1 MIFNDSSVLVENYV
15 ITTPEPPVSF
25 GIGSIFLIIFMG
37 FLSVITVMGNLVVL
51 LSYYLEKNIRQPSN
65 YFIFSLAVSDL
76 IIGLEGFPVFTYVVL
91 NNNHWYYG
99 EFLCYLW
106 LSVDYSVCLAS
117 IYTVLGITIDRFC
130 SVKYPAIYRNWRT
143 PKKMLLI
150 ITAIWMIPSVLFTAS
165 TFGYETFTGHKRPPD
180 STDCIV
186 PFMTD
191 PYVNMTMYISYY
203 WSTLVIMLILY
214 YGIYRAAKKLAMKNE
229 QRQGRIALIAEMK
242 KNCHMK
248 PTDVSTTIPA
258 FSETGFSNSILD
270 SQPDTSDSTYSR
282 SHTLYSVNATSQ
294 QPSQLNNTLPC
305 YNSSNK
311 SNSYNGSLVLLGD
324 IDGQKKEN
332 DKYVNENNDILTIHG
347 QNNKDVKIVNSNSS
361 DSGIS
366 SANLPPKINK
376 NNEILRNNSLR
387 FHDSPIIETAIEIT
401 SIQPIFKQ
409 SDTYTVIDIQS
420 KNTTNNNENNINDKN
435 ILKSF
440 SILEDQIPFIDD
452 DIKSLNSRTTSKKKI
467 NRLSIRHISPTTS
480 TFSLSFFSVTSPPL
494 PPTENCLTQDE
505 ESLMKIN
512 NEEDIPNT
520 ETTTTL
526 NLLSN
531 NNKEDDKKTTRH
543 FENDKISS
551 NIYSL
556 NEENNKLEDQN
567 NNDTVHMGDS
577 SNNGLNEKKPVKTG
591 SFLRSKLQRGS
602 TRRLKKSSTKVKT
615 RSASALLNDVCDG
628 YDKEKNSGII
638 SHYLDDEEKNFR
650 KPLISFNQRKFYKVS
665 LEASNFT
672 TTAANSLTRFL
683 RLIRRPQISKLNS
696 IGLGKSCNKKNS
708 GNINT
713 SRSENR
719 ARKALRTITVI
730 LGTFVVLWTPFYIL
744 ATIYGFCAS
753 CINSPTF
760 NLLYSMSYYFCY
772 CNSPLNPFCYAM
784 ANLQFKKT
792 FKRILR
798 FDFRRT

>member
-1 MIFNDSSVLVENYV
+1 MIFNDSSALVANYIV
-15 ITTPEPPVSF
+15 TTPGTPVSF
-25 GIGSIFLIIFMG
+25 GIGSILLIIFMG
-37 FLSVITVMGNLVVL
+37 FLSIITVMGNLVVL

-165 TFGYETFTGHKRPPD
+165 TFGYETFTGHKRPSD

-214 YGIYRAAKKLAMKNE
+214 YGIYRAAKKLAVKNE
-229 QRQGRIALIAEMK
+229 QRQGRIALITEMK
-242 KNCHMK
+242 RNCHMK
-248 PTDVSTTIPA
+248 PVDVSTTIPA

-282 SHTLYSVNATSQ
+282 SHTLYSVNAACQ
-294 QPSQLNNTLPC
+294 QNAQIHGSSPCDNPLNKN
-305 YNSSNK
+305 
-311 SNSYNGSLVLLGD
+311 NSYNGSLVLLENTG
-324 IDGQKKEN
+324 IEKKE
-332 DKYVNENNDILTIHG
+332 DEKYVNGDNDITNVHK
-347 QNNKDVKIVNSNSS
+347 QNNKDTKIVNSNSS

-376 NNEILRNNSLR
+376 HNELLRNNSLR
-387 FHDSPIIETAIEIT
+387 FQDKPIIETAIEIST
-401 SIQPIFKQ
+401 IEPIFVQ
-409 SDTYTVIDIQS
+409 SNTYTVTDIQS
-420 KNTTNNNENNINDKN
+420 TKPLKDEEGEETSNKDVS
-435 ILKSF
+435 KSF
-440 SILEDQIPFIDD
+440 SVLEDQIPFIDD
-452 DIKSLNSRTTSKKKI
+452 DIKSLNSRGPSKKKI
-467 NRLSIRHISPTTS
+467 NRLSVRHISPATS
-480 TFSLSFFSVTSPPL
+480 TISLSFFSITSPPL
-494 PPTENCLTQDE
+494 PPTENCLAQNE

-512 NEEDIPNT
+512 SDENVLH
-520 ETTTTL
+520 TTTTTSI
-526 NLLSN
+526 LLSK
-531 NNKEDDKKTTRH
+531 NNKEVDRNITKYLEKDKA
-543 FENDKISS
+543 SP

-556 NEENNKLEDQN
+556 NEKNNKLEDQN
-567 NNDTVHMGDS
+567 NNDTVHMGAS
-577 SNNGLNEKKPVKTG
+577 SNNGLNEKKPVKTA
-591 SFLRSKLQRGS
+591 SFLRSKLHRGS
-602 TRRLKKSSTKVKT
+602 TRRLKKSSTKVKA
-615 RSASALLNDVCDG
+615 RSASAMLNDVCDR
-628 YDKEKNSGII
+628 YDKEKVSGVI
-638 SHYLDDEEKNFR
+638 SNYLDDEEKNFR
-650 KPLISFNQRKFYKVS
+650 KPLISLNQRKFYKLS
-665 LEASNFT
+665 LERSTFSD
-672 TTAANSLTRFL
+672 TAVNSLSRFL
-683 RLIRRPQISKLNS
+683 TLIRKPQMSKLSS
-696 IGLGKSCNKKNS
+696 IGIGKSRNKKNS
-708 GNINT
+708 GNINA

>member
-1 MIFNDSSVLVENYV
+1 MIFNESSPLVPELTSP
-15 ITTPEPPVSF
+15 ITPISF
-25 GIGSIFLIIFMG
+25 GIGSILLILFMG
-37 FLSVITVMGNLVVL
+37 FLSIITVMGNLVVL

-91 NNNHWYYG
+91 NNNHWNYG

-150 ITAIWMIPSVLFTAS
+150 ITAIWVVPSVLFTAS
-165 TFGYETFTGHKRPPD
+165 IFGYETFTGHKRPTN

-229 QRQGRIALIAEMK
+229 QRQGRIALITEMK

-248 PTDVSTTIPA
+248 TTDVSTTIPA

-270 SQPDTSDSTYSR
+270 SQPDTSDSNYSR
-282 SHTLYSVNATSQ
+282 SHTLYSVNTACQ
-294 QPSQLNNTLPC
+294 Q
-305 YNSSNK
+305 SSAIHGSSPFNK
-311 SNSYNGSLVLLGD
+311 NNSYNGSLVLLSD
-324 IDGQKKEN
+324 ISGQKKEN
-332 DKYVNENNDILTIHG
+332 NEIINIHKQNNNNNNDES
-347 QNNKDVKIVNSNSS
+347 KIVNSNSS

-366 SANLPPKINK
+366 SANLQPKINK
-376 NNEILRNNSLR
+376 NIESSVNNYLKFQGTLGGKTNEEYSSASMQTTSCAAIINVQSNFSL
-387 FHDSPIIETAIEIT
+387 S
-401 SIQPIFKQ
+401 
-409 SDTYTVIDIQS
+409 
-420 KNTTNNNENNINDKN
+420 NDKN
-435 ILKSF
+435 NKLHDGKKIVKAF
-440 SILEDQIPFIDD
+440 SMIEDQIPFIDD
-452 DIKSLNSRTTSKKKI
+452 DVKSLHSRDPSKRKR

-480 TFSLSFFSVTSPPL
+480 TISLSFFSITSPPL
-494 PPTENCLTQDE
+494 PPTDDSLIQDE
-505 ESLMKIN
+505 QTLMQTN
-512 NEEDIPNT
+512 NEKGYLQDIS
-520 ETTTTL
+520 TT
-526 NLLSN
+526 NASILSSN
-531 NNKEDDKKTTRH
+531 VVENEKNSVKL
-543 FENDKISS
+543 FEIGKISH
-551 NIYSL
+551 L
-556 NEENNKLEDQN
+556 EDNKFEDQN
-567 NNDTVHMGDS
+567 NNDTVHKGAS
-577 SNNGLNEKKPVKTG
+577 TSNILHQKKSVKTVP
-591 SFLRSKLQRGS
+591 SLRSKLHRGS
-602 TRRLKKSSTKVKT
+602 TRRLKRPSTKVKT
-615 RSASALLNDVCDG
+615 RSASALLGEIHDKCDEG
-628 YDKEKNSGII
+628 NSPGVIT
-638 SHYLDDEEKNFR
+638 HYLDNEDKNFR
-650 KPLISFNQRKFYKVS
+650 KPLISFNQRRFYKIS
-665 LEASNFT
+665 LQANTFSN
-672 TTAANSLTRFL
+672 TAVNSLSRFL
-683 RLIRRPQISKLNS
+683 TLIKRPRVPKLS
-696 IGLGKSCNKKNS
+696 EIGIGKSGNNKNNS
-708 GNINT
+708 GNINA